1 MGKTP
6 RKFVTRVCAVCEW
19 NGAAV
24 ESPYSTPIDCPWCH
38 APTRIV
44 REEWLF
50 DAEELRAQAAAFGRM
65 GGLKG
70 GRSRAEGLT
79 SHRRSD
85 IARKAAAAR
94 WKRR

>member
-1 MGKTP
+1 
-6 RKFVTRVCAVCEW
+6 
-19 NGAAV
+19 
-24 ESPYSTPIDCPWCH
+24 
-38 APTRIV
+38 V

-50 DAEELRAQAAAFGRM
+50 DASELRAQAAAFGRM

-70 GRSRAEGLT
+70 GRNRAERL
-79 SHRRSD
+79 SARRRRD